1 MNELRSALKTSGL
14 TLDELAAATGI
25 HATTLSRA
33 TNGLRLSAEQERR
46 VKAALRAALKKA
58 EANAARERAKLAP
71 SKAATATVS
80 K

>member
-1 MNELRSALKTSGL
+1 MTELRNALKASGL
-14 TLDELAAATGI
+14 TLDELADATGV

-33 TNGLRLSAEQERR
+33 TNGLHLRPDQERR
-46 VKAALRAALKKA
+46 VRAALRAALRKA

-71 SKAATATVS
+71 SKAATAAAT